1 MTNFFDDVT
10 QADYAQVVKA
20 AEALLRCSAMSN
32 LRELYRLFSSAARG
46 LLFTILSPRLIMKER
61 FLRATNHFKQQHK
74 CNNEK
79 IKANV
84 FFATELGFSK
94 RSRSS
99 KHQQRFVD

>member
-1 MTNFFDDVT
+1 MNFFDDVT

-20 AEALLRCSAMSN
+20 AVALLRCSAMSN
-32 LRELYRLFSSAARG
+32 LRALPAFQLSSKG